1 MFSPPKVN
9 VWAKCCKAFEVFQT
23 AFSRLSEFGGRLEV
37 NPPGANLKVYNE
49 GNCANIC
56 GVSRDVGSTTYLKVS
71 TVGIKLSS
79 RTWFLKPYK
88 TCKLTLLV

>member
-1 MFSPPKVN
+1 MIN
-9 VWAKCCKAFEVFQT
+9 

-56 GVSRDVGSTTYLKVS
+56 GLVE
-71 TVGIKLSS
+71 
-79 RTWFLKPYK
+79 
-88 TCKLTLLV
+88 TLVAQHT